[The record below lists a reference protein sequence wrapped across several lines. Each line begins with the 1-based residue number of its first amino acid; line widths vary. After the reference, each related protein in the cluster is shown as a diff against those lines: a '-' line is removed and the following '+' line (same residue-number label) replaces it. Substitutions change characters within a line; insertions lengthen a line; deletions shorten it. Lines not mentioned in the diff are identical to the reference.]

1 MMFDNII
8 DTYRLKNSYFYD
20 NYQANCFYDD
30 QGLIR
35 KIYQNFCNDRCNVD
49 NYNLSTEVAF
59 EYYFEA
65 SIDEYF
71 QLNLL
76 NLERYLMYLIQKEH
90 IGQVRLNDNEV
101 STRSFLKQ
109 VLNTEKML
117 EVKRR
122 QFELKLKRKNI

>member
-1 MMFDNII
+1 MFDNII
-8 DTYRLKNSYFYD
+8 DTYRFRNSYFYD

-35 KIYQNFCNDRCNVD
+35 KIYQNFCDDCNVD
-49 NYNLSTEVAF
+49 NYHLSTEVAF
-59 EYYFEA
+59 EDYFET

-76 NLERYLMYLIQKEH
+76 NLERYLIYLIQKER

-117 EVKRR
+117 EMKRR
-122 QFELKLKRKNI
+122 QFELKLKKK

>member
-35 KIYQNFCNDRCNVD
+35 KIYQNFCDDCNVD
-49 NYNLSTEVAF
+49 NYHLSTEVAF
-59 EYYFEA
+59 ENYFEA
-65 SIDEYF
+65 SVDEYF

-76 NLERYLMYLIQKEH
+76 NLERYLIYLIQKER

-117 EVKRR
+117 EMKRR
-122 QFELKLKRKNI
+122 QFELKLKKK

>member
-1 MMFDNII
+1 MFDNII
-8 DTYRLKNSYFYD
+8 DTYRFRNSYFYD

-35 KIYQNFCNDRCNVD
+35 KIYQNFCNDD
-49 NYNLSTEVAF
+49 NYHLSIEVAF
-59 EYYFEA
+59 EDYFES

-76 NLERYLMYLIQKEH
+76 NLERYLIYLIQKER
-90 IGQVRLNDNEV
+90 ICQVRLNDNEV

>member
-8 DTYRLKNSYFYD
+8 DTYRFRNSYFYD

-35 KIYQNFCNDRCNVD
+35 KIYQNFCNDGCNVD
-49 NYNLSTEVAF
+49 NYHLFTEVAF

-76 NLERYLMYLIQKEH
+76 NLERYLIYLIQKEC
-90 IGQVRLNDNEV
+90 IGQVCLNDNEV

-109 VLNTEKML
+109 VLNTKKML

>member
-8 DTYRLKNSYFYD
+8 DTYRFRNSYFYD

-35 KIYQNFCNDRCNVD
+35 KIYQNFCDDCNVD
-49 NYNLSTEVAF
+49 NYHLSTEVAF
-59 EYYFEA
+59 EDYFET

-76 NLERYLMYLIQKEH
+76 NLERYLIYLIQKER

-117 EVKRR
+117 EMKRR
-122 QFELKLKRKNI
+122 QFELKLKKK